1 MLGPGDTN
9 AGAFFKRKEK
19 QMVKKTLTYTDYN
32 GTKRTEDFYFN
43 LSKAEMAEMEM
54 SVNGGLSDM
63 LTNIVNAHDMPS
75 IIKIFKEILLKTY
88 GVKTPDGRFEKSEE
102 LSKKFSETA
111 AYSDLFMLLATDAK
125 EAAHFINNVVPDDT
139 KMSPDQIAALTQS
152 K

>member
-1 MLGPGDTN
+1 
-9 AGAFFKRKEK
+9 
-19 QMVKKTLTYTDYN
+19 MVKKTLTYTDYN

-111 AYSDLFMLLATDAK
+111 AYSDLFRLLATDAK